1 MSGVDDRDDDL
12 AIPELRSTARGELRP
27 IAWRKHPK
35 TENPN
40 RSGNK
45 ELRDMHFPYLP
56 EANHTQKAS
65 VLIAVPH
72 APVPMGIGKGHVPH
86 VRSSR
91 IVHPTQSVVYKVKDV
106 YARFC

>member
-1 MSGVDDRDDDL
+1 MVSVRMVQPILVLVKCLQDTEAYNLRHNPRLISFQLVNRRIYRPVVSGVDDRDDDL

-56 EANHTQKAS
+56 EANHT
-65 VLIAVPH
+65 
-72 APVPMGIGKGHVPH
+72 
-86 VRSSR
+86 
-91 IVHPTQSVVYKVKDV
+91 
-106 YARFC
+106 